1 MSQCGANDPQK
12 YPVGDVNDI
21 HDYPNPRV
29 VTPTATKYA
38 MIGEFGGIG
47 AFLKGKEWV
56 PGKCHT
62 YLKVDTPTAEAMTYV
77 NMTKTL
83 LHNAQTWH
91 DIGPTDYAKLK
102 GTYMFIENPT
112 RSR

>member
-1 MSQCGANDPQK
+1 M
-12 YPVGDVNDI
+12 V
-21 HDYPNPRV
+21 
-29 VTPTATKYA
+29 
-38 MIGEFGGIG
+38 GEFGGIG

-83 LHNAQTWH
+83 LHNAQTTGLSAS
-91 DIGPTDYAKLK
+91 IYTQITDVELECDGFYNYDRTNKFDAALMASVVAANQKLIQEASE
-102 GTYMFIENPT
+102 GWVAV
-112 RSR
+112 RG